1 MEIKAVYLLSEHS
14 RLNTMKKIYRYLLLR
29 LLLSGICP
37 LHSETIPA
45 DTLLMRLYERAAS
58 LMEKGELDQAQQT
71 FDSAFA
77 MPEAKQSPVYPI
89 LLNEQATLMSYVGK
103 DDEAFNMKK
112 SVLPYLPQIKDLEK
126 HISVYNDLA
135 IFYRRQHMN
144 DSTITTTIR
153 PSMLP

>member
-14 RLNTMKKIYRYLLLR
+14 RLNTMKKIYRYLLLI
-29 LLLSGICP
+29 LLLSEICP

-112 SVLPYLPQIKDLEK
+112 VFFLICHKSKIWKNTSAYTMTLLSFI
-126 HISVYNDLA
+126 A
-135 IFYRRQHMN
+135 G
-144 DSTITTTIR
+144 ST
-153 PSMLP
+153 

>member
-14 RLNTMKKIYRYLLLR
+14 RLNTMKKIYRYLLLI

-89 LLNEQATLMSYVGK
+89 LLNEQASYL
-103 DDEAFNMKK
+103 
-112 SVLPYLPQIKDLEK
+112 SYLFLDSSNNKLDR
-126 HISVYNDLA
+126 SYLA
-135 IFYRRQHMN
+135 RHYYRRIA
-144 DSTITTTIR
+144 SIWIK
-153 PSMLP
+153 SIIV

>member
-1 MEIKAVYLLSEHS
+1 
-14 RLNTMKKIYRYLLLR
+14 MKKIYRYLLLI

-77 MPEAKQSPVYPI
+77 MPEAKQSPCISHPIERTSYP
-89 LLNEQATLMSYVGK
+89 YV
-103 DDEAFNMKK
+103 
-112 SVLPYLPQIKDLEK
+112 V
-126 HISVYNDLA
+126 
-135 IFYRRQHMN
+135 RRK
-144 DSTITTTIR
+144 R
-153 PSMLP
+153 

>member
-14 RLNTMKKIYRYLLLR
+14 RLNTMKKIYRYLLLI

-58 LMEKGELDQAQQT
+58 LMEKVNLIKPSRT

-77 MPEAKQSPVYPI
+77 MPRSKTISCIPHPI
-89 LLNEQATLMSYVGK
+89 E
-103 DDEAFNMKK
+103 
-112 SVLPYLPQIKDLEK
+112 
-126 HISVYNDLA
+126 
-135 IFYRRQHMN
+135 
-144 DSTITTTIR
+144 
-153 PSMLP
+153 

>member
-14 RLNTMKKIYRYLLLR
+14 RLNTMKKIYRYLLLI

-37 LHSETIPA
+37 LHSETIPACPRPIPA

-77 MPEAKQSPVYPI
+77 MPEAKQSPVYP
-89 LLNEQATLMSYVGK
+89 SY
-103 DDEAFNMKK
+103 
-112 SVLPYLPQIKDLEK
+112 
-126 HISVYNDLA
+126 
-135 IFYRRQHMN
+135 
-144 DSTITTTIR
+144 
-153 PSMLP
+153 

>member
-14 RLNTMKKIYRYLLLR
+14 RLNTMKKIYRYLLLI

-103 DDEAFNMKK
+103 LEFN
-112 SVLPYLPQIKDLEK
+112 L
-126 HISVYNDLA
+126 
-135 IFYRRQHMN
+135 
-144 DSTITTTIR
+144 
-153 PSMLP
+153 